1 MHMPTSVGII
11 FLVYLYIFTL
21 FPTGFYNLYWPNCS
35 KPGIKKKIFK
45 SGSLK
50 KKEKK
55 KTHGW
60 RHKDEDV
67 SKFPIRNNVNRKT
80 VEYHLQ
86 KY

>member
-1 MHMPTSVGII
+1 MLKTRD
-11 FLVYLYIFTL
+11 
-21 FPTGFYNLYWPNCS
+21 
-35 KPGIKKKIFK
+35 KEKIFK

-55 KTHGW
+55 RTHVW